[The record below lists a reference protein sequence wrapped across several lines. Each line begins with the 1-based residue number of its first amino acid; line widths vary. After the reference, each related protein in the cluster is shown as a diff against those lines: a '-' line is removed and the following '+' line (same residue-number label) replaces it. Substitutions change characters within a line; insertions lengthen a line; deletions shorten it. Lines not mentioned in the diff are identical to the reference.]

1 MSYMDFSSIID
12 SQLNRSF
19 DESSDNA
26 NIFNDSNSQFEECF
40 SKIFID
46 NKLDD
51 EVFERE
57 SDYYDNKKIL
67 QNSVN
72 YDFFKEKSIPETN
85 SIISNEKNSD
95 KTADKSKEVSKK
107 NLNKIEKDDLCELSS
122 ISHADDS
129 KNNNSI
135 NKIINT
141 IEENNCKIKNNVNII
156 IKKNC
161 NQESNMELDTENNN
175 SFLGKKRH
183 LFQVIYPKDY
193 SIFNC
198 GDTNSSTR
206 QTIDA
211 IFNRLYEYGYKNLR
225 INSNIALDE
234 SPNQKKSHKK
244 KKNLKKRKENSD
256 NIRKKVKSRFLKV
269 LKNTINQKLKL
280 AGSKELFNF
289 LPQIFI
295 SNISRDKNREVLDLT
310 YKEVVS
316 KNFCENEKAN
326 ESDMKKYKHNLK
338 VLEYLEKNKEIAEKS
353 NYNVFKNMK
362 FYQIFNEYLRS
373 KEFEKEIA
381 SLKIQKENDKYIR
394 NYIIKAG
401 SFIEFY
407 SQ

>member
-1 MSYMDFSSIID
+1 MNFSSIMD
-12 SQLNRSF
+12 SLSIKSY
-19 DESSDNA
+19 DESSDDA
-26 NIFNDSNSQFEECF
+26 NVFNDSISYFEECF

-46 NKLDD
+46 SKLSD
-51 EVFERE
+51 EVSEKE
-57 SDYYDNKKIL
+57 SDYFDNTKNK

-72 YDFFKEKSIPETN
+72 YDFIKEKSTPEAN
-85 SIISNEKNSD
+85 SIISNGNNSD
-95 KTADKSKEVSKK
+95 KTSGKSKEASKK
-107 NLNKIEKDDLCELSS
+107 IGIQIEKDDLCELSS
-122 ISHADDS
+122 IDHADDS

-141 IEENNCKIKNNVNII
+141 IEENKCKIKNNVNII
-156 IKKNC
+156 IKQNC
-161 NQESNMELDTENNN
+161 NEESNIEPDTENNS

-183 LFQVIYPKDY
+183 LFKVIYPKDY

-198 GDTNSSTR
+198 GDLNDQSR
-206 QTIDA
+206 QTIDS
-211 IFNRLYEYGYKNLR
+211 IFNRLYYYGYKNLR
-225 INSNIALDE
+225 INSSIALDE

-244 KKNLKKRKENSD
+244 KRNLKKRKENSD
-256 NIRKKVKSRFLKV
+256 NIRKKVKSRFLKI

-280 AGSKELFNF
+280 AGSKEFFSF

-310 YKEVVS
+310 YKEFFS
-316 KNFCENEKAN
+316 KNFCEDEKAN
-326 ESDMKKYKHNLK
+326 ESDMKKFKHNLK
-338 VLEYLEKNKEIAEKS
+338 VLEYLDKNKEIAEKS

-373 KEFEKEIA
+373 KEFEKEIT
-381 SLKIQKENDKYIR
+381 SLKLQKENDKYIR